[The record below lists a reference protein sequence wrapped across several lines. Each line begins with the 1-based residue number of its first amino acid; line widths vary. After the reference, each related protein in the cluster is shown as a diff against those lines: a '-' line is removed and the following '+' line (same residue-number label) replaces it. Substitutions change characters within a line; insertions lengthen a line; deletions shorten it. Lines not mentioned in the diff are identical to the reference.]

1 MGCMLMT
8 IGCLIFLIMLIA
20 IYQINRSRMK
30 TLNFRQH
37 LYKIMIFTTVPSL
50 IFEVFEAV
58 GYQLQN
64 TFIYYAA
71 WKLHWALALMF
82 YFSFY
87 YYFCLLFNVGEP
99 KKFIEVFWDK
109 GKFTWKNMF
118 TIALF
123 IVVGVAMV
131 FVNPA
136 PFNEPFVIL
145 TAESLYICYAMLFI
159 YIVFLGQ
166 FMFKNVFYNKN
177 VKRVDIYITIAI
189 LFFEVLF
196 LTLQIIF
203 PRFAFLGPGIVII
216 IVILYFFYENI
227 DLLTASELDSV
238 KKNIEKSSNAKLDF
252 LYNMSHDI
260 RSPMNAIVG
269 LSKDFKDSEEFN
281 DETVKK
287 DIKSIKYSCSTLV
300 DIVNNLLD
308 VNKIASGTE
317 DLQYK
322 EYNLNQ
328 LISEM
333 PNIIETRI
341 GSRPI
346 KFIMD
351 IDQNIPSL
359 MYGDTVKLYRVI
371 LNILTNSVKYTEV
384 GRIKLRIVGTR
395 NGNTELLSIKISD
408 TGYGIKKEDFDK
420 LFTKFNRLDD
430 ASDNNIEGT
439 GLGLVITK
447 KYVDMMGGKIWFES
461 EYKAGTTFYVELPQ
475 KIVDSTPLSD
485 VTELDEDGK
494 IKLTDCSGKRALVV
508 DDNRLNLVI
517 TKKILEK
524 FNFEVET
531 TDNGQDCIYRIKS
544 GEKFDIIFLD
554 HVLPDIDGIE
564 IARVLK
570 RIDGYVIPPIVAFTA
585 NVMNGIREKYLA
597 AGFDEYLAKPIEI
610 SQFNN
615 VVKKF
620 CEVKKP
626 EQEVVQAQETVT
638 QAN

>member
-1 MGCMLMT
+1 
-8 IGCLIFLIMLIA
+8 
-20 IYQINRSRMK
+20 
-30 TLNFRQH
+30 
-37 LYKIMIFTTVPSL
+37 
-50 IFEVFEAV
+50 
-58 GYQLQN
+58 
-64 TFIYYAA
+64 
-71 WKLHWALALMF
+71 
-82 YFSFY
+82 
-87 YYFCLLFNVGEP
+87 
-99 KKFIEVFWDK
+99 
-109 GKFTWKNMF
+109 
-118 TIALF
+118 
-123 IVVGVAMV
+123 
-131 FVNPA
+131 
-136 PFNEPFVIL
+136 
-145 TAESLYICYAMLFI
+145 
-159 YIVFLGQ
+159 
-166 FMFKNVFYNKN
+166 
-177 VKRVDIYITIAI
+177 
-189 LFFEVLF
+189 
-196 LTLQIIF
+196 
-203 PRFAFLGPGIVII
+203 
-216 IVILYFFYENI
+216 
-227 DLLTASELDSV
+227 
-238 KKNIEKSSNAKLDF
+238 
-252 LYNMSHDI
+252 
-260 RSPMNAIVG
+260 
-269 LSKDFKDSEEFN
+269 
-281 DETVKK
+281 
-287 DIKSIKYSCSTLV
+287 
-300 DIVNNLLD
+300 
-308 VNKIASGTE
+308 
-317 DLQYK
+317 
-322 EYNLNQ
+322 
-328 LISEM
+328 
-333 PNIIETRI
+333 
-341 GSRPI
+341 
-346 KFIMD
+346 
-351 IDQNIPSL
+351 